1 MLTRIAL
8 LAAPLLLAGC
18 LSHPPPPEAPYHA
31 LGKDSAWNLIIDDRD
46 VTFIPAGGAP
56 IVQPKPPAIIGIA
69 GEIYQAGRIGVNIVH
84 GPCTIGSRTYSDR
97 VQVTIEG
104 DMAYEGCGGDPAQA
118 SHPDQSIQ
126 LEGTRWRVA
135 LVNGRPTAAVGDY
148 SMQFEPGGDFGA
160 RFGCNSFGGQYAI
173 AGDTLTTSNVVSTQ
187 MGCPEPAAT
196 FEQQAGLIFRAPIE
210 MEVAEGGRL
219 VLSNAAGSISL
230 TPVA

>member
-31 LGKDSAWNLIIDDRD
+31 HGKDSGWNLIIDDRD

-84 GPCTIGSRTYSDR
+84 APCTIGSRTYSDR

-104 DMAYEGCGGDPAQA
+104 DMAYEGCGGDTAQA
-118 SHPDQSIQ
+118 SNSDDGIQ
-126 LEGTRWRVA
+126 LAGTRWRVA

-148 SMQFEPGGDFGA
+148 SMQFQANGDFGA
-160 RFGCNSFGGQYAI
+160 RFGCNHMGGQYSL
-173 AGDTLTTSNVVSTQ
+173 AGDTLTASNVVSTQ
-187 MGCPEPAAT
+187 MGCPEPSAT
-196 FEQQAGLIFRAPIE
+196 FEQQAGRILQSPMDI
-210 MEVAEGGRL
+210 EVAEGGRL